1 MNVFIKISQLKKNK
15 KLMKLIEI
23 LPDINNE
30 EYNIEDESDVESVI
44 ECESNFIDLPIITLE
59 DHEKFK
65 DVNDEIFEIEVR
77 GERSKDKILFKAKDL
92 AEFFGMK
99 NLVRALIDN
108 RNNYQ
113 NNIDYIILGNQLC
126 PNHTQLESS
135 KIDRNN
141 VFITLIG
148 FIRVIFVS
156 KSGNEN
162 IQLMFNW
169 ILDLVYTHKFGS
181 TEERE
186 ELSKDLLKCIL
197 NEKLSG
203 LYYINLGTFNELYDN
218 MNISKEEYPP
228 DVYGNFNIG
237 KYGLSEDVNNRYKQH
252 SNKKDGYGKFSSNI
266 DFKWMI
272 FFY

>member
-1 MNVFIKISQLKKNK
+1 LC
-15 KLMKLIEI
+15 
-23 LPDINNE
+23 
-30 EYNIEDESDVESVI
+30 VI
-44 ECESNFIDLPIITLE
+44 
-59 DHEKFK
+59 
-65 DVNDEIFEIEVR
+65 
-77 GERSKDKILFKAKDL
+77 
-92 AEFFGMK
+92 
-99 NLVRALIDN
+99 
-108 RNNYQ
+108 
-113 NNIDYIILGNQLC
+113 
-126 PNHTQLESS
+126 HTQLESS

-186 ELSKDLLKCIL
+186 E
-197 NEKLSG
+197 LSG